1 MKMLIAAATFILS
14 ASAAM
19 AEVPCQSPVA
29 SDCQKAC
36 AMIGAKYILSMREQ
50 SLQTGAHLQ
59 MVRAEEPADNPGSLE
74 NAQRLAR
81 IAGLTLDYIDGMTW
95 PQGKAA
101 IAAYCPR

>member
-1 MKMLIAAATFILS
+1 MKTLVAATALLLS

-19 AEVPCQSPVA
+19 AEAPCQNPVA

-50 SLQTGAHLQ
+50 SLPPGAHFQ
-59 MVRAEEPADNPGSLE
+59 TVRAEEPADNPGSLE

-95 PQGKAA
+95 PQSKAA
-101 IAAYCPR
+101 IAAYCPQ

>member
-1 MKMLIAAATFILS
+1 MKTPIAAAIFILS

-19 AEVPCQSPVA
+19 AEAPCQNPVA

-36 AMIGAKYILSMREQ
+36 AMIGAKYILLMREQ
-50 SLQTGAHLQ
+50 SLQPGAHFQ

-95 PQGKAA
+95 PQSKATV
-101 IAAYCPR
+101 AAYCPR